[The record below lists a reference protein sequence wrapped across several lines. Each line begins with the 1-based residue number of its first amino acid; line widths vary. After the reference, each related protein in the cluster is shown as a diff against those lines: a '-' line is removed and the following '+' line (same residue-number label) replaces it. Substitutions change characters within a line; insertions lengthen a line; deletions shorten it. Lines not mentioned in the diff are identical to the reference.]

1 MTIQFIYDSISNKV
15 VITRVEITTTSS
27 EVINGQGDLSKAEQ
41 DKVLQIIMRSFT
53 NLSRDST
60 IQSVMRIGQKRYIIL
75 ILTTVGQ
82 RKIKYQVT
90 VNQNRNGDYDIEDS
104 QIQADFTPKY
114 V

>member
-1 MTIQFIYDSISNKV
+1 
-15 VITRVEITTTSS
+15 
-27 EVINGQGDLSKAEQ
+27 
-41 DKVLQIIMRSFT
+41 
-53 NLSRDST
+53 
-60 IQSVMRIGQKRYIIL
+60 MRIGQKRYIIL

-82 RKIKYQVT
+82 RKIIYQVT